1 MNKVAEV
8 SETFTLKDFRW
19 LTQAQGM
26 IASLYNCIGHQ
37 KQCEQ
42 AYVNYVKLIEQNYGP
57 DSILTANCYFLIGVF
72 YFEQTL
78 LTKAEA
84 CFRKSMALM

>member
-37 KQCEQ
+37 KQCEL
-42 AYVNYVKLIEQNYGP
+42 AYVNYVKLIE
-57 DSILTANCYFLIGVF
+57 
-72 YFEQTL
+72 
-78 LTKAEA
+78 
-84 CFRKSMALM
+84 